1 MKVISAMPSFAFDRR
16 GPFAEVDQLGLA
28 IQAKLRG
35 LGYGG

>member
-1 MKVISAMPSFAFDRR
+1 MTVILAMPSLVFDRR